1 MANGG
6 ESLPRRIWLWRS
18 LQTGIAVT
26 FAAITYPVAMFLR
39 PRPATS
45 GGALEVVAPYR
56 VNDLKPDADGRWP
69 APFNFNGRPCL
80 LVRGQ
85 NNQVEAFSAICTHTD
100 CTVEYIPAKGVIFC
114 ACHNGV
120 YSLEGRNVSGPPP
133 RPLERYQVT
142 LRGEPGKEEIVV
154 SRGT

>member
-1 MANGG
+1 MAAGD
-6 ESLPRRIWLWRS
+6 EFVPRRLWLLRT

-26 FAAITYPVAMFLR
+26 LGAILYPVAMFLR

-56 VNDLKPDADGRWP
+56 ANELKADADGRWP
-69 APFNFNGRPCL
+69 PPFNFNGKPCL
-80 LVRGQ
+80 VIRGQ
-85 NNQVEAFSAICTHTD
+85 NNQIQAFSAICTHTD
-100 CTVEYIPAKGVIFC
+100 CTVEYMPSKGVIFC

-120 YSLEGRNVSGPPP
+120 YNLEGRNISGPPP

-142 LRGEPGKEEIVV
+142 LRGAPGEEEIVV
-154 SRGT
+154 SRGG